1 MVRAGPRAIVAILLV
16 VLGAGRAWADDPV
29 VQRRIPAGSKLLVVD
44 AMEPKLFHRHTGATG
59 FSSFGRQLDGNSDAL
74 VRVRERLA
82 STIRGAGYDVAWE
95 SVPESVAPPGKRY
108 MFPRRGPFLM
118 GLNKR
123 NAEWVRETMRRHDA
137 AAVVVIFPE
146 IYPRF
151 VNPSAYG
158 LGLATSLGDPPRDT
172 WVTAVVGAYVLLG
185 SELEMQPHPL
195 EPEGCSK
202 AIAFPTLQ
210 AESIKALNGEHLAA
224 YNETI
229 ADLAERNVRQQ
240 LSVSGALGFTA
251 TPCPDSRL
259 PMH

>member
-1 MVRAGPRAIVAILLV
+1 MGRAGVRAIVAILLV
-16 VLGAGRAWADDPV
+16 VSGAGRAWANDPV
-29 VQRRIPAGSKLLVVD
+29 VQRRVPAGAKLLVVD
-44 AMEPKLFHRHTGATG
+44 AMEPRLFHRHTGATG
-59 FSSFGRQLDGNSDAL
+59 FSSFGRQLGGNSDAL
-74 VRVRERLA
+74 VRVRERLS

-95 SVPESVAPPGKRY
+95 IVPESVAPPGKRY
-108 MFPRRGPFLM
+108 MFPRRGPFSM

-123 NAEWVRETMRRHDA
+123 NAEWVRQKMQQHDA

-146 IYPRF
+146 MYPTF
-151 VNPSAYG
+151 VNPASYG

-185 SELEMQPHPL
+185 SELEMLPHPL

-210 AESIKALNGEHLAA
+210 AESIKALSGDHLKT
-224 YNETI
+224 YNDTI

-240 LSVSGALGFTA
+240 LSVSGALGLMA
-251 TPCPDSRL
+251 APCPGTPL
-259 PMH
+259 PVH